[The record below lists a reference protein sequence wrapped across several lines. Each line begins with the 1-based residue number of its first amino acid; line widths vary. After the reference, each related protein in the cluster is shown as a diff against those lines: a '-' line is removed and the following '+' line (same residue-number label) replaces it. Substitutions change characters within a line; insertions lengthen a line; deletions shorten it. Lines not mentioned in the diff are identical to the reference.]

1 MENHYITTK
10 AQFKNALI
18 TLMEQ
23 QDLHTISVVRLAE
36 CAHISRG
43 TLYLHYKD
51 MNDMI
56 CRLEQEVC
64 DMLKQIVYRNIDN
77 LHDGKYFEPI
87 LELANYIKE
96 NSAFIKVITSK
107 NGDPDFIVKIK
118 KSLARLSDY
127 YAIRAILEIPDNVVR
142 EAYISFMISGGIG
155 VFEEWIA
162 SNFAYS
168 ADSMINSLIALL
180 STNKKED

>member
-1 MENHYITTK
+1 MVNHYITTK

-23 QDLHTISVVRLAE
+23 QDLHTISVVRLSE

-43 TLYLHYKD
+43 TFYLHYKD

-56 CRLEQEVC
+56 CCLEQEVY

-118 KSLARLSDY
+118 KSLTRLSDY
-127 YAIRAILEIPDNVVR
+127 YAIRAIIEIPDNVVR

-155 VFEEWIA
+155 VFEDWIT
-162 SNFAYS
+162 SNFTYS